1 MPDRPEQRPDEPAA
15 PPVGAGEL
23 PAPPG
28 EQPVGRGDQPVRR
41 IVIVGGGTAGWIVA
55 GVLASRYPRRG
66 EDGVAITLIESRQQ
80 PPIGVGEGTWPT
92 IRATLKQIGVSET
105 DFLRECD
112 ASFKQGSQFV
122 KWVDASD
129 SDTYWHPFT
138 LPADYADRN
147 LAPYW
152 LEGLPQAGFAA
163 SVCFQTELCSQAL
176 APKLITT
183 PEFAGL
189 ANYAYHLDAGKFAPF
204 LQKHCVGKLGVSHVY
219 DEIVQVQSDGHGGI
233 AHLVTKS
240 GDLLAADLFIDCS
253 GFAALL
259 IGKHCGVPFRSM
271 KDVLFIDKAWA
282 VQIPYRDDAAP
293 IASATVST
301 AQSSGWVWDIGL
313 TSRRGV
319 GYVFSSN
326 YLSDDRAL
334 EELQAYLAAR
344 GDLSSELSF
353 RNIPINSGYR
363 QESWVG
369 NCVAVGLSAGFLEP
383 LEASAIV
390 MIELSAKSI
399 ANLLPGCR
407 SGMWQAARIFNDTF
421 RYRWERIVDFL
432 KLHYVLSRRTDG
444 RFWIDNRRI
453 ESIPDSLREAMDYW
467 RHHCPWHEDF
477 SHREEVFSAAS
488 YQYILYGMGFQTS
501 AAPWLLNDDDR
512 NRAREALSETAR
524 RATALSAALP
534 GNRDLL
540 TRIRRYG
547 LQKI

>member
-1 MPDRPEQRPDEPAA
+1 MPDRPEGQPDMPGQPAVRPE
-15 PPVGAGEL
+15 E
-23 PAPPG
+23 
-28 EQPVGRGDQPVRR
+28 QPVRR
-41 IVIVGGGTAGWIVA
+41 IVVVGGGTAGWIVA

-66 EDGVAITLIESRQQ
+66 EDGVTITLIESRQQ

-92 IRATLKQIGVSET
+92 IRATLKQIGVTET

-112 ASFKQGSQFV
+112 ASFKQGSQFA
-122 KWVDASD
+122 KWVDGSD

-152 LEGLPQAGFAA
+152 LEGPRNPGFAPCL
-163 SVCFQTELCSQAL
+163 CFQTELCGRGL
-176 APKLITT
+176 APKQITT

-189 ANYAYHLDAGKFAPF
+189 ANYAYHLDAGKFGPF

-219 DEIVQVQSDGHGGI
+219 DEIVQVQSDDRGHI
-233 AHLVTKS
+233 SHLVTKS
-240 GDLLAADLFIDCS
+240 GTLLAADLFIDCS
-253 GFAALL
+253 GFSALL
-259 IGKHCGVPFRSM
+259 IGKHLGVPFLSR

-282 VQIPYRDDAAP
+282 VQIPYREDAGT
-293 IASATVST
+293 IASATIST

-313 TSRRGV
+313 TTRRGV

-326 YLSDDRAL
+326 YVSDDAAL
-334 EELQAYLAAR
+334 GELKAYLAAR
-344 GDLSSELSF
+344 GDLSPELSF

-363 QESWVG
+363 QEFWVG

-407 SGMWQAARIFNDTF
+407 GGMQHAARIFNDTF

-432 KLHYVLSRRTDG
+432 KLHYVLSRRADSG
-444 RFWIDNRRI
+444 FWIDNRSR
-453 ESIPDSLREAMDYW
+453 ESIPDSLREGLGFW

-488 YQYILYGMGFQTS
+488 YQYVLYGMGFRTET
-501 AAPWLLNDDDR
+501 APWLLSDSDR
-512 NRAREALSETAR
+512 NRAREAMSETAR
-524 RATALSAALP
+524 HAKALGASLP
-534 GNRDLL
+534 ANRDLL
-540 TRIRRYG
+540 TRIQRYG